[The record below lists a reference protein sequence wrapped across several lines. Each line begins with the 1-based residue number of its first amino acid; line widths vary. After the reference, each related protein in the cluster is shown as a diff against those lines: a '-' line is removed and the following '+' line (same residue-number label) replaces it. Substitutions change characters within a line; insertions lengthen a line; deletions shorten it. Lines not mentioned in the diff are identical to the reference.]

1 MDILFS
7 ISDATGLS
15 VTMINALL
23 SSIILGLIS
32 GIIGSFIVLRQLSL
46 MGDALSHAVLPGVAL
61 SYMFGVN
68 MMVGATFFGLLASIL
83 IEFIIKKSKIK
94 TDTSIGIILS
104 TFFALGI
111 ILITKAHSGLDLN
124 HVLFGNILAVTP
136 QEIGTSAIILIL
148 VLVTVTLLYKE
159 LLITSFD
166 PVMSKAYGLKNNF
179 YHYLLMLLLTV
190 FTVSALSQVGIV
202 LVVALLITPAATAYL
217 WSNKLLHMMIMAS
230 ALGTISG
237 IIGVLISFSYDL
249 PTSAAIVLVGASFFT
264 ISFIL
269 SPKNGFLKRRKE
281 EITI

>member
-124 HVLFGNILAVTP
+124 HVLFGNT
-136 QEIGTSAIILIL
+136 
-148 VLVTVTLLYKE
+148 
-159 LLITSFD
+159 
-166 PVMSKAYGLKNNF
+166 
-179 YHYLLMLLLTV
+179 
-190 FTVSALSQVGIV
+190 
-202 LVVALLITPAATAYL
+202 
-217 WSNKLLHMMIMAS
+217 
-230 ALGTISG
+230 
-237 IIGVLISFSYDL
+237 
-249 PTSAAIVLVGASFFT
+249 
-264 ISFIL
+264 
-269 SPKNGFLKRRKE
+269 
-281 EITI
+281 

>member
-202 LVVALLITPAATAYL
+202 LVVALLITPAKQRRIFGQINY
-217 WSNKLLHMMIMAS
+217 
-230 ALGTISG
+230 
-237 IIGVLISFSYDL
+237 
-249 PTSAAIVLVGASFFT
+249 
-264 ISFIL
+264 FI
-269 SPKNGFLKRRKE
+269 
-281 EITI
+281 